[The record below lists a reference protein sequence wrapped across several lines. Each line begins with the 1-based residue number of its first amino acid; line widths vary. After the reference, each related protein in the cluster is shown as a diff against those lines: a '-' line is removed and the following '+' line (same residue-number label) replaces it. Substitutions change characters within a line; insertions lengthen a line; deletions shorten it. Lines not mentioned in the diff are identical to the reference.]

1 MRRNDEPDRDDV
13 ARSYLAHA
21 MKCADLVNAVEMPR
35 IGENTDPMRVAQIAA
50 MNALVAIAIIQVP
63 EGRYGARLL

>member
-1 MRRNDEPDRDDV
+1 MRRNDEPDREDV

-35 IGENTDPMRVAQIAA
+35 IGENTDPMRVARIAA
-50 MNALVAIAIIQVP
+50 MNALVAIAITQVP
-63 EGRYGARLL
+63 EERYGARLL